1 MPETRKGTAT
11 EARFATPVAR
21 AGTRQASPEVFQE
34 VGDRGS
40 HVCVF
45 ARAEGASVRVGPTLF
60 DREEPAVLPE
70 MRPIGRLVLFAFL
83 WLVFILG
90 TAGLGLIPYYLF
102 VFRGQEA
109 RAEKAHEKLRVAI
122 MDGESV
128 LHFALTLRVFSLWSR
143 RQTIAITNSRIITV
157 ARPLFG
163 GFAMKDYQ
171 WKDLRDVQL
180 SENVLPQW
188 LGSRLH
194 FSVGDGGFEIDGIPS
209 EQAAKIYKH
218 AQHQEQAWEEK
229 HRVRKLE
236 EIRAAAGGVVMNG
249 GGGPGSDAS
258 IGASLDELER
268 TKRLLDTG
276 VISDAE
282 YQEIKAKILSRAA
295 S

>member
-1 MPETRKGTAT
+1 
-11 EARFATPVAR
+11 
-21 AGTRQASPEVFQE
+21 
-34 VGDRGS
+34 
-40 HVCVF
+40 
-45 ARAEGASVRVGPTLF
+45 
-60 DREEPAVLPE
+60 
-70 MRPIGRLVLFAFL
+70 MRPLGRLALFALL
-83 WLVFILG
+83 WLVLIVGTLG
-90 TAGLGLIPYYLF
+90 LALIPYYLL
-102 VFRGQEA
+102 VLRGQEA
-109 RAEKAHEKLRVAI
+109 RAEKATEKLRVAI

-128 LHFALTLRVFSLWSR
+128 VQFALQLRVFSLWSR
-143 RQTIAITNSRIITV
+143 RQTIAITNSRIIAI

-163 GFAMKDYQ
+163 GFVMKDHQ

-194 FSVGDGGFEIDGIPS
+194 FTMGDGSFEIDGIPS
-209 EQAAKIYKH
+209 DQAANIYKH

-249 GGGPGSDAS
+249 GGAAANDAG

-268 TKRLLDTG
+268 TKRLLDSG

-295 S
+295 P